1 MYPILAVNELHH
13 VDATALKNDND
24 LTHLDCTVG
33 MDTKAMVKFQASAL
47 QGWQM
52 KATPEDFIVIEL
64 PLMEG
69 KFIDAD
75 DK

>member
-1 MYPILAVNELHH
+1 MD
-13 VDATALKNDND
+13 DAAPMNDID

-33 MDTKAMVKFQASAL
+33 MDTKAMAKFQVSAL

-64 PLMEG
+64 PLGEG
-69 KFIDAD
+69 KFLDVD